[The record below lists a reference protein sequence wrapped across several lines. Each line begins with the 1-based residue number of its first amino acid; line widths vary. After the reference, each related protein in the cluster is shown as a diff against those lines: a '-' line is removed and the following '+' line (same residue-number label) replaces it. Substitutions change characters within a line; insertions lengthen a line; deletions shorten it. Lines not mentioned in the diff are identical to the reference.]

1 MLRGFQFMV
10 PSSRRGGPLSTTAP
24 RPVTTGLEPLGF
36 AARKCR
42 CQDSQAPALQGSVA
56 AITRRPKSPTVVSF
70 RQTTQTTDEQAALAQ
85 TLGSQGSEPAG
96 LCQGPGV
103 KVPPRCHEQQPER
116 HSRQPH
122 LTLPACLCHPNLQR
136 LGSAECPRTT
146 VSSQQGGL
154 GQDDPFRPISP
165 PAGTVAYAAAP
176 RYLAF

>member
-10 PSSRRGGPLSTTAP
+10 PSSRRGGPLSTTDP

-42 CQDSQAPALQGSVA
+42 CQDFQAPALQGSVA
-56 AITRRPKSPTVVSF
+56 AITRWSRSPTVVSF

-85 TLGSQGSEPAG
+85 TLGSQGSEPVG

-103 KVPPRCHEQQPER
+103 KVPRRCHEQQR

-122 LTLPACLCHPNLQR
+122 LALPACLCHPNLQR
-136 LGSAECPRTT
+136 LGSAVCPRTT
-146 VSSQQGGL
+146 VSSQHGGL
-154 GQDDPFRPISP
+154 GQDDPFRPIFP
-165 PAGTVAYAAAP
+165 VCWYLACAAAP